1 MEVPRVWPTCPLP
14 SLMPFNAATLR
25 LCSRRMFS
33 WDTLRLGCLRMH
45 CMVQRRAR
53 EEAPSAG
60 KDEGPRRPRRDP
72 CSSRSTRR
80 ARRQTGLQEGRG
92 GSGRQRRAG
101 SGWEVGLWEVS
112 SRLLI
117 GRVCWMQNYTRA
129 GSRSSR
135 RSKFSCIHPPLGF
148 YASFAPVL
156 WGSQILLGAPNQCK
170 RPFGSACPPAPGST
184 LSHCAELSVRFPLTH
199 GEEEAGNTF
208 LAGQT

>member
-1 MEVPRVWPTCPLP
+1 MLLLRREKRQKRRGCQHVEVLRVWPTCPLP

-53 EEAPSAG
+53 KEDPSAG
-60 KDEGPRRPRRDP
+60 KDEGPRWPRRDP
-72 CSSRSTRR
+72 CSSRSHRR

-92 GSGRQRRAG
+92 GSGRQRRAE

-117 GRVCWMQNYTRA
+117 GRVCWMQNYTHASA
-129 GSRSSR
+129 GSCFSR
-135 RSKFSCIHPPLGF
+135 RSKFSCVHPPLGF
-148 YASFAPVL
+148 CASFVRVPDIA
-156 WGSQILLGAPNQCK
+156 WGSKSVQKSPRLSLPTSAWLH
-170 RPFGSACPPAPGST
+170 PFSLCS
-184 LSHCAELSVRFPLTH
+184 SH
-199 GEEEAGNTF
+199 
-208 LAGQT
+208 